1 MANKTLYIGN
11 LSYRADEQ
19 DLERAFENFGEIED
33 IALMREPVTGRS
45 RGFAFITFEIDGALK
60 PALEKMDGELISGR
74 AIRVRPAHEKK
85 NNNNKKHH
93 LKSNYN

>member
-33 IALMREPVTGRS
+33 IALMREPVTGKS
-45 RGFAFITFEIDGALK
+45 RRFAFVTFEIDDALK
-60 PALEKMDGELISGR
+60 PALEKMDGEMISGR
-74 AIRVRPAHEKK
+74 AIRVRLAHEKK
-85 NNNNKKHH
+85 ANNKRNNLRRH
-93 LKSNYN
+93 YN

>member
-33 IALMREPVTGRS
+33 IALMREPVTGKS
-45 RGFAFITFEIDGALK
+45 RGFAFVTFEIDDALK
-60 PALEKMDGELISGR
+60 PALEKMDGEMISGR
-74 AIRVRPAHEKK
+74 AIRVRLAHEKK
-85 NNNNKKHH
+85 ANNKRNNLRRH
-93 LKSNYN
+93 YN